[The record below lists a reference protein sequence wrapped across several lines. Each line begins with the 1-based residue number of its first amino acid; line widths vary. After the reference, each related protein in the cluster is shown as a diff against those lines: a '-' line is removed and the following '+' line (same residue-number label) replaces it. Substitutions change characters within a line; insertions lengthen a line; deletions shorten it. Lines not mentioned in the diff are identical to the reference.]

1 MKVEILTLNFNIY
14 ICTSRN
20 TDHKNIGTMY
30 DADRPTSKIKGVFQ
44 ESKELWTE
52 ALADK
57 RVL

>member
-30 DADRPTSKIKGVFQ
+30 DADRPTSKIKEVFQ
-44 ESKELWTE
+44 ESKKLWTE
-52 ALADK
+52 ALDSS
-57 RVL
+57 